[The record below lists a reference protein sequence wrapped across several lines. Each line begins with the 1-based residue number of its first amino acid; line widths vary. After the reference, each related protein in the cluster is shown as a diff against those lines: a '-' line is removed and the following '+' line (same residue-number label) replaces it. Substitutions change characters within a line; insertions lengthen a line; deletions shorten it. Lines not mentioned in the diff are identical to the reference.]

1 MPRNPQRF
9 VFVFNGFTLL
19 CGCAPYPF
27 LDFRGRWGKKPKN
40 LRTMFS
46 SRMANKP
53 GHRRT
58 TPHKRA
64 TRSLGLECQ
73 KPLRQP
79 RRMNAPRGR
88 WRRAPLEQYLW
99 QSQQPAVRAP
109 GSSRMTTRAVATCTM
124 QVGSQPPR
132 AYASARLWGP
142 QLQVAADAPA
152 DRVPYPFR
160 AYTLTKMKSANPGVN
175 TQPDAVYCEGCGGLV
190 VMEQRHIHSINQST
204 QGVPGVRAVLA
215 RVH

>member
-1 MPRNPQRF
+1 
-9 VFVFNGFTLL
+9 
-19 CGCAPYPF
+19 
-27 LDFRGRWGKKPKN
+27 
-40 LRTMFS
+40 
-46 SRMANKP
+46 
-53 GHRRT
+53 
-58 TPHKRA
+58 
-64 TRSLGLECQ
+64 
-73 KPLRQP
+73 
-79 RRMNAPRGR
+79 MNAPRGR

-109 GSSRMTTRAVATCTM
+109 GSSVAELPLRSWNDSGIIPDFCDPGMEWEWNGGNVEGKEARLGFAVPTQTSYTCDSSRARCFSDSSHLCRPSQVAIHE
-124 QVGSQPPR
+124 VGSQPPR